1 MSSEDRLSRRDEL
14 ETLLPFYLNGT
25 LEGRD
30 LRAVEDW
37 LEQDPAAMA
46 ALAEAEM
53 EFAEVGA
60 VNETIMPPADAL
72 ARFSKALDA
81 QASPR
86 TATLAADAPSLMAR
100 VTGWVLGAP
109 SGLAWGAAAA
119 LLAVVVIQNVGS
131 RPAGGEIS
139 VAGAEDPVAAM
150 PFALVT
156 FRPDATMEAVLAALN
171 GAGATVISG
180 PSGGVFKI
188 GIPAKTAADYDSVL
202 EKIVAAGV
210 TQSAITGRKPADG

>member
-25 LEGRD
+25 LEGSD

-37 LEQDPAAMA
+37 LEHDPAAMA
-46 ALAEAEM
+46 ALAEAEL

-60 VNETIMPPADAL
+60 VNETIAPPADAL

-81 QASPR
+81 QAPTR
-86 TATLAADAPSLMAR
+86 TANLADAPSLMAR
-100 VTGWVLGAP
+100 VTGWILGAP

-188 GIPAKTAADYDSVL
+188 GIPAKTAAEYDSVL